1 MAKFIVKTMSI
12 TEAADIMRQA
22 GIRGSAER
30 VKFGIQQGVY
40 PWGECIQMQN
50 SPQCVVYSK
59 LFFKWL
65 EERGE
70 EVPDDEE
77 VTDKC
82 ETQ

>member
-1 MAKFIVKTMSI
+1 MAKLIVKTMSI

-30 VKFGIQQGVY
+30 VKLGIQQGVY
-40 PWGECIQMQN
+40 PWGECIQMEN
-50 SPQCVVYSK
+50 SPQCVVYAK

-65 EERGE
+65 KERGE
-70 EVPDDEE
+70 EVEE
-77 VTDKC
+77 C